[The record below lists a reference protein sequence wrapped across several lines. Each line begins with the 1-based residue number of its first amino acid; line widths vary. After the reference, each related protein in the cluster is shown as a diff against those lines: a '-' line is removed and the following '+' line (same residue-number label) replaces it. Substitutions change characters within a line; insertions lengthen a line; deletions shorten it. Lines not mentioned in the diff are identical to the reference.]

1 MGFMLPIIGPWL
13 LKKGIKGTIATVIQ
27 GGVLILIAILL
38 FLAYSSVKG
47 HFDHIKDIEH
57 QNEALKV
64 KVTTVE
70 GQRDV
75 AININKENVK
85 TLALDKDIRHSNEQI
100 AAEERAAATARAQTY
115 KEIGNAIQHTPT
127 QPAQPGHAAVA
138 PVITDTLNRLW
149 SR

>member
-13 LKKGIKGTIATVIQ
+13 VKKGIKGTLSAAIQ
-27 GGVLILIAILL
+27 GGVLLLIGLLL
-38 FLAYSSVKG
+38 FLAYSSVKN
-47 HFDHIKDIEH
+47 HFDHIKDLEH
-57 QNEALKV
+57 QNEALKT

-138 PVITDTLNRLW
+138 PVITNTLDSLW
-149 SR
+149 KQ